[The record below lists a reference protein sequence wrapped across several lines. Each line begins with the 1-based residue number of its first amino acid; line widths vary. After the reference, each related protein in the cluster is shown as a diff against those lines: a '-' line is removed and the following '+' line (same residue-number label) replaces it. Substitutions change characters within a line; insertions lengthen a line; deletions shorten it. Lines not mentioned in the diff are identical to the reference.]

1 MALDTDQIVICSYK
15 KPNRDESDSRSAG
28 FTVASK

>member
-15 KPNRDESDSRSAG
+15 KPNRDESRSAG